1 MIVASKENIPMATT
15 TMSIHD
21 SSPTST
27 TICLVSTAAAVS
39 TTTSTAMAQPVNND
53 VVDAVGTTAVQKD
66 LVTMDSVTTTGITNV
81 LQTSASKKRS
91 ISETSLATTT
101 ARHDIETGRCNNS
114 NNNNIVGTA
123 DDIDDGADTMKE
135 SMTEASII
143 RLEANND
150 TINTTDQDQQQ
161 PEQDQEQIPA
171 LSNDGN
177 NIPTSP
183 AETTTTISIS
193 NNNNTVTK
201 VVAPTNEAVTTVD
214 LQRPVKRARTAYFL
228 FLDDYRSTVQKEVCV
243 CM

>member
-15 TMSIHD
+15 TMNIHE
-21 SSPTST
+21 SSPSST
-27 TICLVSTAAAVS
+27 TICLASTATAVS
-39 TTTSTAMAQPVNND
+39 TTTSTAMAQLVNND
-53 VVDAVGTTAVQKD
+53 DVDAVGTVQKD

-81 LQTSASKKRS
+81 LQASASKKRS
-91 ISETSLATTT
+91 ISETTLATTT
-101 ARHDIETGRCNNS
+101 TRHDIETGRCNNS